1 MKTHKD
7 LDVWKKA
14 IDLVASIYKITSS
27 FPKEALYGLTSQ
39 IRRAA
44 VSIPSNIAEGAAR
57 NQYKEFIQFLYI
69 ALASGAEIE
78 TQLIISKMLGFI
90 ADEKSQELINELN
103 SISRM
108 IQGLIKQIKN
118 HVHVWSPMTNPQ

>member
-118 HVHVWSPMTNPQ
+118 HVHV

>member
-14 IDLVASIYKITSS
+14 INFVTKVYTITGD
-27 FPKEALYGLTSQ
+27 FPNHELYGLTSQ

-57 NQYKEFIQFLYI
+57 RHKTEFRQFLYI
-69 ALASGAEIE
+69 ALSSAAEVD
-78 TQLIISKMLGFI
+78 TQLIIANNLGFLDKDKKETLQFELTSIAKML
-90 ADEKSQELINELN
+90 
-103 SISRM
+103 
-108 IQGLIKQIKN
+108 QGLIKSITITSN
-118 HVHVWSPMTNPQ
+118 